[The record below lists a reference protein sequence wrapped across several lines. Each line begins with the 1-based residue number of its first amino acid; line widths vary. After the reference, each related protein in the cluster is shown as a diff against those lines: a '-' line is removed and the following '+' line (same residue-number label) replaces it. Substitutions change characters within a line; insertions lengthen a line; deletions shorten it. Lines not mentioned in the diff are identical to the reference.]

1 MGRYGGGGGK
11 HKGMI
16 SRGSNQRGALV
27 RNRYG
32 QYRVQSGVAK
42 SQGFAIKGQRHAVKS
57 KLRPSTS
64 GAPYQTN
71 TMRRAQ
77 SAGRT
82 RSNQPVYW
90 GATKSNGKQTHAYY
104 PGGASKSRRPQSA
117 GAIRKTSGPVMAT
130 KQFYGANTLQKK
142 VSAGTNA
149 TKGREKLAKNN
160 SSSSSMEKTVSTTL
174 SVGSQNTRSNPNAP
188 IMKPSISASSNT
200 INNPTATTEKTGAKQ
215 QVENIDPKGFEEMRD
230 ANRKLAERNAKLRDE
245 LQQLREQQ
253 AKMVQ
258 NNTKSKEVTATSSS
272 KGEKVKTDNRE
283 VYQPGRHANT
293 ITKHISGKTGNA
305 ERVEY
310 KSSSSAGTNSSWKS
324 GRPQSAGPSSRGKLH
339 AQGSPRNAVNVQRE
353 NAARATYSRQQRP
366 QSAGGARSSSSSA
379 AKTSSR
385 PENRPGSAARRR
397 EQASASGRTKLVRP
411 GTAPARRPD
420 NAASIKKMVS
430 DAAHHNQVNDE
441 QTRIRSIVSAETWD
455 GRGRSDMYHFGKV
468 LGTGSFGVVRLVLH
482 KMTNTKIA
490 VKTYDKRK
498 IRDAAQLKR
507 VQQEIR
513 LMARTNH
520 PNIVRLYE
528 TLESVH
534 RVHLVMEYASG
545 GNLCSYVKLKKR
557 LDETEARAIFQ
568 QLASAIAY
576 LHSLNIVHRDIKLE
590 NILID
595 GRRNIKITDFGFSVY
610 VVDKKLKIF
619 CGTPSYMPPEIVMR
633 REYYGPPV
641 DCWSL
646 GVLLYAMLCG
656 CFPFTANS
664 YPNLYKK
671 IARGQWRKANFMSHA
686 VSDLLR
692 RMMTVD
698 ASKRIKM
705 KQVCRHQWSR
715 GGNAY
720 VPLKPSQCSHLVSDN
735 PADDLAKNDIVDK
748 MKDIGYRHQ
757 AIAESILGRKKN
769 HVSTTFYL
777 LAEKHGPSPQ
787 GPKSSNGIS
796 VYSTATVSGSSRPGT
811 AGSSRQEVRASGFKS
826 SSRPSSSSGVRTAK
840 LLSELKK
847 NAK

>member
-32 QYRVQSGVAK
+32 QYRVESGVAK

-293 ITKHISGKTGNA
+293 ITKHISGKNGNA

-324 GRPQSAGPSSRGKLH
+324 GRPQSAGPSS
-339 AQGSPRNAVNVQRE
+339 E
-353 NAARATYSRQQRP
+353 NCMPKVLQETLSTYSAKLPRGQHIPGNGGHSPQGVPEAVPAALPRP
-366 QSAGGARSSSSSA
+366 AGRPKIDLGAQ
-379 AKTSSR
+379 
-385 PENRPGSAARRR
+385 PDDENRP
-397 EQASASGRTKLVRP
+397 VP
-411 GTAPARRPD
+411 
-420 NAASIKKMVS
+420 V
-430 DAAHHNQVNDE
+430 
-441 QTRIRSIVSAETWD
+441 
-455 GRGRSDMYHFGKV
+455 
-468 LGTGSFGVVRLVLH
+468 GV
-482 KMTNTKIA
+482 
-490 VKTYDKRK
+490 
-498 IRDAAQLKR
+498 Q
-507 VQQEIR
+507 
-513 LMARTNH
+513 
-520 PNIVRLYE
+520 
-528 TLESVH
+528 S
-534 RVHLVMEYASG
+534 
-545 GNLCSYVKLKKR
+545 
-557 LDETEARAIFQ
+557 
-568 QLASAIAY
+568 
-576 LHSLNIVHRDIKLE
+576 
-590 NILID
+590 
-595 GRRNIKITDFGFSVY
+595 
-610 VVDKKLKIF
+610 
-619 CGTPSYMPPEIVMR
+619 
-633 REYYGPPV
+633 
-641 DCWSL
+641 
-646 GVLLYAMLCG
+646 
-656 CFPFTANS
+656 
-664 YPNLYKK
+664 
-671 IARGQWRKANFMSHA
+671 
-686 VSDLLR
+686 
-692 RMMTVD
+692 
-698 ASKRIKM
+698 
-705 KQVCRHQWSR
+705 
-715 GGNAY
+715 
-720 VPLKPSQCSHLVSDN
+720 
-735 PADDLAKNDIVDK
+735 
-748 MKDIGYRHQ
+748 
-757 AIAESILGRKKN
+757 
-769 HVSTTFYL
+769 
-777 LAEKHGPSPQ
+777 
-787 GPKSSNGIS
+787 
-796 VYSTATVSGSSRPGT
+796 
-811 AGSSRQEVRASGFKS
+811 
-826 SSRPSSSSGVRTAK
+826 
-840 LLSELKK
+840 
-847 NAK
+847 

>member
-32 QYRVQSGVAK
+32 QYRVESGVGK

-130 KQFYGANTLQKK
+130 KQFYGANALQKK

-160 SSSSSMEKTVSTTL
+160 SSNASMEKTVSTTL

-200 INNPTATTEKTGAKQ
+200 INNPTCDSGKTNGKQ

-245 LQQLREQQ
+245 LQQLREQLRQ
-253 AKMVQ
+253 KWCKAIQ
-258 NNTKSKEVTATSSS
+258 NQRRWRQRVLAER
-272 KGEKVKTDNRE
+272 EKAKTDNRE

-293 ITKHISGKTGNA
+293 ITKHISGKNGNA

-353 NAARATYSRQQRP
+353 VAARATYSRQQRP
-366 QSAGGARSSSSSA
+366 QSAGGARSNSSSA

-420 NAASIKKMVS
+420 NAAAIKKMVS
-430 DAAHHNQVNDE
+430 DAAHHNQP
-441 QTRIRSIVSAETWD
+441 TMSR
-455 GRGRSDMYHFGKV
+455 
-468 LGTGSFGVVRLVLH
+468 LGS
-482 KMTNTKIA
+482 
-490 VKTYDKRK
+490 
-498 IRDAAQLKR
+498 
-507 VQQEIR
+507 
-513 LMARTNH
+513 
-520 PNIVRLYE
+520 
-528 TLESVH
+528 
-534 RVHLVMEYASG
+534 
-545 GNLCSYVKLKKR
+545 
-557 LDETEARAIFQ
+557 
-568 QLASAIAY
+568 
-576 LHSLNIVHRDIKLE
+576 
-590 NILID
+590 
-595 GRRNIKITDFGFSVY
+595 
-610 VVDKKLKIF
+610 
-619 CGTPSYMPPEIVMR
+619 
-633 REYYGPPV
+633 
-641 DCWSL
+641 
-646 GVLLYAMLCG
+646 
-656 CFPFTANS
+656 
-664 YPNLYKK
+664 
-671 IARGQWRKANFMSHA
+671 A
-686 VSDLLR
+686 VS
-692 RMMTVD
+692 
-698 ASKRIKM
+698 
-705 KQVCRHQWSR
+705 
-715 GGNAY
+715 
-720 VPLKPSQCSHLVSDN
+720 
-735 PADDLAKNDIVDK
+735 
-748 MKDIGYRHQ
+748 
-757 AIAESILGRKKN
+757 
-769 HVSTTFYL
+769 
-777 LAEKHGPSPQ
+777 
-787 GPKSSNGIS
+787 
-796 VYSTATVSGSSRPGT
+796 
-811 AGSSRQEVRASGFKS
+811 
-826 SSRPSSSSGVRTAK
+826 
-840 LLSELKK
+840 
-847 NAK
+847 